1 LSAAHVNIIPWNIH
15 ASVRIAWC
23 HVQKDNKPN
32 ADLPQILITF
42 LFQSEPVLFVICVLA
57 TRHGM
62 LLFSTDDEEDEV
74 MQTRTRK
81 KHKKL
86 DFSGEG
92 LTDLLFYLFY
102 VQPYPLEPS

>member
-1 LSAAHVNIIPWNIH
+1 MHGTKSLKFI
-15 ASVRIAWC
+15 
-23 HVQKDNKPN
+23 
-32 ADLPQILITF
+32 
-42 LFQSEPVLFVICVLA
+42 LFVICVLA

-62 LLFSTDDEEDEV
+62 LLFCTDDEEDEV

-92 LTDLLFYLFY
+92 LTDVLLYLFCA
-102 VQPYPLEPS
+102 QPGSLEPF

>member
-1 LSAAHVNIIPWNIH
+1 
-15 ASVRIAWC
+15 
-23 HVQKDNKPN
+23 
-32 ADLPQILITF
+32 
-42 LFQSEPVLFVICVLA
+42 
-57 TRHGM
+57 M